1 MSNKASDLKNK
12 QMFQSNA
19 KYATHLNWSGLKC
32 ALLVSLL
39 ICSVWSFGQGWEVRV
54 GGSKEDQAKAVI
66 ATVDHG
72 NLLVGFSESYG
83 DDNDIDI
90 LAIRTDVDGTII
102 WQKIYDESFHEQP
115 NAVIELE
122 DGSFVMAGYIREKFN
137 APNNVYML
145 KVHRT
150 GRKIW
155 SKTFTT
161 NLNEKAF
168 DIAQTAD
175 GGFILVGETE
185 NAATGRSDILVLK
198 ADADGEEEWR
208 NAFGISDKDDIGKGV
223 VAVSDGY
230 ILVADV
236 PENNGV
242 AKNVALYKLDL
253 RGNFVWSKS
262 YGTSGEHEEINDLL
276 LTQNDEIV
284 FVGTAGNYSRGL
296 IAKCNLQGDT
306 LWYRELRPA
315 AYDNWLSSVIEMP
328 DGHLV
333 AVGYSFVNAAYS
345 KATLLKLDSDGE
357 IVWQRLVG
365 NDKSINIGEDVA
377 LSANDGFVIA
387 GYTNGSADV
396 LSLINDVLLTKVNG
410 DGLYPSN
417 HLMGQVTHL
426 LDGCDGVD
434 GVPLSDW
441 LVEVEGEENSYYGT
455 TDENGRYDISVAPG
469 SYKVT
474 LLKPN
479 DHWGVCNPV
488 AFFAEFSELYDTTVT
503 NFTAYTAEEC
513 PFMDVDVTVPFIT
526 NGQIQCDDAV
536 YTLNYCNLGPVV
548 AENAYVTVRLDD
560 ELAFVQDPSYPA
572 PSNIDAETNTLT
584 YQLGDVPSMDCGQ
597 IKIKVALDCEGLTDG
612 KALTVKADIYP
623 NEICSDPDP
632 NWDHASLDLSVEC
645 VSDTVRFKIEN
656 VGEEPMQ
663 VPSEYI
669 VVEDILIFLQGPID
683 PLGPKEERYVTV
695 PGVSGKTY
703 RMIARQSDGHPGHSL
718 PTVAIEGCA
727 AENGVGDTGYYADF
741 PENDQD
747 ANVDIDVQEVISPEK
762 TTLLKGHPNG
772 YKDYILDQKTDIEYT
787 IIFSNIWTDT
797 INRVV
802 IRDTLSPHLDV
813 YSVEPGASSH
823 PYDFEIYNNGIV
835 KFTLSEIQLQ
845 PVGSA
850 EEASSRGFVKFR
862 ISQKPNNP
870 LGTEITNS
878 AAVYFDYH
886 APEVTNSVDYVIGC
900 TDFLQQGCLEIQT
913 KVTDFFPGVKIKVA
927 PNPFFDRAT
936 IDIEGITLN
945 EVEVV
950 VYDMMGRLVR
960 SEKHRANQFEV
971 YRDNL
976 PSGMYMFRLLTGG
989 QTLATGKL
997 IAR

>member
-1 MSNKASDLKNK
+1 MSNKASDLKNN

-19 KYATHLNWSGLKC
+19 KYATHLNRPGLKS

-39 ICSVWSFGQGWEVRV
+39 ICSVLTFGQGWEVRV
-54 GGSKEDQAKAVI
+54 GGPKEDQARAI
-66 ATVDHG
+66 ISTVDHG
-72 NLLVGFSESYG
+72 NLLIGFSESYG

-102 WQKIYDESFHEQP
+102 WQKIYDESFYEQP
-115 NAVIELE
+115 NEVIELE
-122 DGSFVMAGYIREKFN
+122 DGSFVMVGFIREKFN
-137 APNNVYML
+137 APNNIYML

-155 SKTFTT
+155 SKTFPTT
-161 NLNEKAF
+161 INQRAF
-168 DIAQTAD
+168 DIDQTAD

-185 NAATGRSDILVLK
+185 NEATKKSDILVLK
-198 ADADGEEEWR
+198 VNSEGEEEWR
-208 NAFGISDKDDIGKGV
+208 NAFGTSDKEDFGRGIV
-223 VAVSDGY
+223 TVPDGY
-230 ILVADV
+230 IVAANV
-236 PENNGV
+236 TENNSV
-242 AKNVALYKLDL
+242 VSKNVALYKLDL
-253 RGNFVWSKS
+253 RGDFVWSKF
-262 YGTSGEHEEINDLL
+262 YGKNEEHEEINDLL
-276 LTQNDEIV
+276 LTQNNEIV
-284 FVGTAGNYSRGL
+284 FVGTARNYREAL
-296 IAKCNLQGDT
+296 IAKCDLNGD
-306 LWYRELRPA
+306 LIWYRQLTPA
-315 AYDNWLSSVIEMP
+315 PIENLLNSVIEMP

-333 AVGYSFVNAAYS
+333 AAGYSFPNNAYS
-345 KATLLKLDSDGE
+345 KITLLKLNPAGE
-357 IVWQRLVG
+357 VVWQRLIG
-365 NDKSINIGEDVA
+365 DDKSVNVGEDVA

-417 HLMGQVTHL
+417 HLMGNVTHL

-434 GVPLSDW
+434 AVPLAQW

-455 TDENGRYDISVAPG
+455 TDENGYYDISVAPG

-488 AFFAEFSELYDTTVT
+488 AFFAEFSEFYDTTVT

-513 PFMDVDVTVPFIT
+513 PFMDVDVTVPILT
-526 NGQIQCDDAV
+526 NGLVNCDEAT
-536 YTLNYCNLGPVV
+536 YTLNYCNYGPVT
-548 AENAYVTVRLDD
+548 AEGAYVKVRLDP
-560 ELAFVQDPSYPA
+560 ELTFVSSEIA
-572 PSNIDAETNTLT
+572 PSSIDLETNTLEIP
-584 YQLGDVPSMDCGQ
+584 LGDVASMECGSVE
-597 IKIKVALDCEGLTDG
+597 INVNFDCEGVING
-612 KALTVKADIYP
+612 QAVVVKADIFP

-632 NWDHASLDLSVEC
+632 NWDHSSIDLSVNC
-645 VSDTVRFKIEN
+645 VMDTVRFKIEN
-656 VGEEPMQ
+656 IGDEPMT

-669 VVEDILIFLQGPID
+669 VVEDILIFREGPIE
-683 PLGPKEERYVTV
+683 PLGVGEERYVTV
-695 PGVSGKTY
+695 PGVTGRTY
-703 RMIARQSDGHPGHSL
+703 RMIARQSDGHPGQSL

-727 AENGVGDTGYYADF
+727 AEDGTASTGYYADL
-741 PENDQD
+741 PDNDQD
-747 ANVDIDVQEVISPEK
+747 ATVDIDVQEVISPEK

-850 EEASSRGFVKFR
+850 EEASTRGFVKFR

-870 LGTEITNS
+870 VGTEITNS
-878 AAVYFDYH
+878 AAVYFDYY
-886 APEVTNSVDYVIGC
+886 APQVTNSVDYVIGC
-900 TDFLQQGCLEIQT
+900 TDFLQQGCLEIST
-913 KVTDFFPGVKIKVA
+913 KVTEFFPGVKIKVA
-927 PNPFFDRAT
+927 PNPFFDKAT
-936 IDIEGITLN
+936 LDIEGITLK

-976 PSGMYMFRLLTGG
+976 PSGMYTFRIMTEG